1 MSGSIEE
8 EYNFELSNKLVIS
21 RATGC
26 LVAYKTLRHL
36 PRPVYFTR
44 ELIMAAPLLLTSTPS
59 VHDAIGFSYMNPL
72 HQALELRSSLS
83 QALWFRTHPGRIGY
97 MKAYGP
103 NSSYSVSFAMSSVH
117 AQLEEVHILTS
128 SETIPLN
135 NNKFMNPK

>member
-1 MSGSIEE
+1 VSGSIEE
-8 EYNFELSNKLVIS
+8 EYNFERSNKLVIS
-21 RATGC
+21 RAIGC
-26 LVAYKTLRHL
+26 LVAYKTLRRL

-59 VHDAIGFSYMNPL
+59 VHGVIGFNYMNPL

-83 QALWFRTHPGRIGY
+83 QAFRFRTHPGRFGC

-103 NSSYSVSFAMSSVH
+103 NSSSSVSFAMTSVH
-117 AQLEEVHILTS
+117 AHLEELHILTN

-135 NNKFMNPK
+135 K